1 MLTEREVLSEREAM
15 QISPV
20 TLAFVGDAV
29 YSLYVRERLTLSL
42 GGKASDLQKV
52 AANIVSAKGQSAFMD
67 KLIPLFTETEA
78 DVFRRGKNA
87 KKGTKSKSA
96 TSLEYNRSTGLEA
109 VLGFLYLAGD
119 ESRVKE
125 LLSGIDE
132 SAFEVEK
139 GATAFKP

>member
-52 AANIVSAKGQSAFMD
+52 AANIVSAKG
-67 KLIPLFTETEA
+67 
-78 DVFRRGKNA
+78 
-87 KKGTKSKSA
+87 
-96 TSLEYNRSTGLEA
+96 
-109 VLGFLYLAGD
+109 
-119 ESRVKE
+119 
-125 LLSGIDE
+125 
-132 SAFEVEK
+132 
-139 GATAFKP
+139 

>member
-1 MLTEREVLSEREAM
+1 MLLDTERKSREDAKREN
-15 QISPV
+15 PV
-20 TLAFVGDAV
+20 ALAYLGDAV
-29 YSLYVRERLTLSL
+29 FTLYVRARLVKN
-42 GGKASDLQKV
+42 GNAKPSDLQRTSAK
-52 AANIVSAKGQSAFMD
+52 IVSARWQSEW
-67 KLIPLFTETEA
+67 LETLLPRLTEEEME
-78 DVFRRGKNA
+78 VFRRGRNA
-87 KKGTKSKSA
+87 KKPTKSKSA
-96 TSLEYNRSTGLEA
+96 SAGEYNRSTGLEA